1 MGSDNLHIRRSAER
15 KSRKEN
21 ILKQRSSNWLIVCE
35 GTKTE
40 PNYFE
45 KAIQDINTNIED
57 KYRLKV
63 KVVGKGVSTKSLVK
77 ATDLQI
83 KIDKYSNSVI
93 PYGKIFVVFDKDS
106 FSDDDF
112 DDTIKM
118 CEDNGYIPLWSNQA
132 FEYWFLLHFNYV
144 EGKIH
149 RTQYASKLNEY
160 FKSSGLNYKYKKNDK
175 EIFNK
180 LCKYGSLE
188 NAIKR
193 AKKIHTSFG
202 DTHPSEQESATTVYK
217 FFNCVEEKIQEFN

>member
-35 GTKTE
+35 CTKTE

-132 FEYWFLLHFNYV
+132 IEYWFLLQFHYV
-144 EGKIH
+144 NSKMD
-149 RTQYASKLNEY
+149 RKDYAKKLNEY
-160 FKSSGLNYKYKKNDK
+160 FKNSGINYEYKKND
-175 EIFNK
+175 ENIYNL
-180 LCKYGSLE
+180 LCKYGSLDKE
-188 NAIKR
+188 RN
-193 AKKIHTSFG
+193 
-202 DTHPSEQESATTVYK
+202 
-217 FFNCVEEKIQEFN
+217 N